1 MNTMNPSPAPPVA
14 QPKTIDERIAEAKA
28 KSAELMYVYLK
39 ARDAAEPFENA
50 RNAAATQWTEARKR
64 VEFLEGM
71 KKEMAQ

>member
-1 MNTMNPSPAPPVA
+1 MNTMNDRPKAEVA

-28 KSAELMYVYLK
+28 KSAELMQVYLT
-39 ARDAAEPFENA
+39 AREAAEPFENA